1 MYRKLLIAIDPE
13 DDHEGKRALD
23 AGLDLLDEDGELHL
37 ASVYSP
43 GGGGFFPHV
52 AEEAPE
58 EKEAE
63 VHKKLDLLVRKYLPM
78 NREATIHVVA
88 GNIGEKLV
96 ALAGQLSS
104 DLVVLVS
111 RGSNKR
117 WSLRKATVEYVAV
130 NEAVEKL
137 TSEPALP
144 PFCSFIR
151 HGQQSTWPWS
161 SVHSTTDVI
170 RPTMTESRF
179 CP

>member
-130 NEAVEKL
+130 NAPCRVIVLPALEK
-137 TSEPALP
+137 TDEPAENADSAD
-144 PFCSFIR
+144 CNSE
-151 HGQQSTWPWS
+151 H
-161 SVHSTTDVI
+161 
-170 RPTMTESRF
+170 
-179 CP
+179 